1 MVNRV
6 KRLMPVCVLP
16 LTMFM
21 GGCAKPPETPNL
33 VGEWTGPDGAQ
44 VTLMW
49 NSTFVARGLPFRIF
63 DNPVQSGP
71 PISGSGEW
79 KIAGGR
85 VSGWEVQLGFKEEAG
100 VPSRRGVR
108 INVSRDGD
116 AYGLF
121 QWVDEEGGSRYT
133 FTRGLKSK

>member
-6 KRLMPVCVLP
+6 KRLMPLCALS

-21 GGCAKPPETPNL
+21 GGCAKPPEAQNL

-44 VTLMW
+44 VTLQG
-49 NSTFVARGLPFRIF
+49 NNTFTARGLPFRIF
-63 DNPVQSGP
+63 DNPVQSGA

-79 KIAGGR
+79 KVAGSR
-85 VSGWEVQLGFKEEAG
+85 VSGWEVQLAFREEAG

-108 INVSRDGD
+108 INVSCDD
-116 AYGLF
+116 DSYGLF

-133 FTRGLKSK
+133 FTRGLKAK